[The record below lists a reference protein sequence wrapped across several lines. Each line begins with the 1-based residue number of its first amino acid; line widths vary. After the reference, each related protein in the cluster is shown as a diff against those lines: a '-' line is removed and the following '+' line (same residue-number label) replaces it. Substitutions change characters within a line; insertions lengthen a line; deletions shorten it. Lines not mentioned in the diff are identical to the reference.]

1 MWLKRANKIPIF
13 FRSRKENLQLSS
25 EYNKLQESYKQLEAL
40 KQKLETKEAVWRSN
54 MTDSQKET
62 DLAKQ
67 EVRRSPRGKQPIMGG
82 RLRQSGVT
90 KPTLKS
96 VPSDPK
102 LSSKVSVYIDVVGRF
117 FRFVWTV
124 LFLLLIFPFS
134 FCCCYISACFCCN
147 IFLILSFLLWSGT
160 GKLKLKTVQMINL
173 FKDPNILQY

>member
-1 MWLKRANKIPIF
+1 VSWLSKNRQETQTFYPHNSYQDNQF
-13 FRSRKENLQLSS
+13 L
-25 EYNKLQESYKQLEAL
+25 LQESYKQLEAL

-117 FRFVWTV
+117 FRFV
-124 LFLLLIFPFS
+124 
-134 FCCCYISACFCCN
+134 
-147 IFLILSFLLWSGT
+147 
-160 GKLKLKTVQMINL
+160 
-173 FKDPNILQY
+173 

>member
-1 MWLKRANKIPIF
+1 MWFKRNNKISMF

-25 EYNKLQESYKQLEAL
+25 EYNKLQEAYKQLEAL

-117 FRFVWTV
+117 FRFV
-124 LFLLLIFPFS
+124 
-134 FCCCYISACFCCN
+134 
-147 IFLILSFLLWSGT
+147 
-160 GKLKLKTVQMINL
+160 
-173 FKDPNILQY
+173 